1 MDENTNPLRNPSLY
15 VGLVVIAV
23 MVLLTFG
30 AFKIYQARTKKP
42 TSIALQTPS
51 PASSAKT
58 NAQLP
63 SPSSVASPSPVLGTN
78 TASPQ
83 SLPASGSQTQEVSNA
98 GISTISPVQG
108 QKITSPIQVTGMA
121 NVLGDLQIT
130 IKDSNGNV
138 LGQGSAKACLGTN
151 ACPFAATVDF
161 SKAQTKTG
169 AIEISA
175 PQDSSNYAQ
184 VISIAF

>member
-42 TSIALQTPS
+42 TTIALQSPTPISS
-51 PASSAKT
+51 PKTT

-63 SPSSVASPSPVLGTN
+63 SPVASPSPVLGMA

-98 GISTISPVQG
+98 GISTISPDQG
-108 QKITSPIQVTGMA
+108 QKITSPVQVTGMA

-130 IKDSNGNV
+130 IKD
-138 LGQGSAKACLGTN
+138 
-151 ACPFAATVDF
+151 
-161 SKAQTKTG
+161 
-169 AIEISA
+169 
-175 PQDSSNYAQ
+175 
-184 VISIAF
+184 